1 MTNPFILIV
10 PELLVLALCSYKQPN
25 YGPQTP
31 QKEHFWLDL
40 LKKAGALIL
49 IILIS
54 FNITRDDWRL
64 QAIQDYALKVTA
76 VLLVVGTLF
85 FMAAI
90 ITDVKN
96 PVNQYS
102 LRRGFIKYSLQELS
116 FFFLWAGVFF
126 YCIQTPFPGQSS
138 SALELR
144 NYAMF
149 IIALTSIQGAS
160 RKCGTFV
167 FYVISA
173 IHPPEHKPNS
183 KEMKNIRKSNL
194 K

>member
-10 PELLVLALCSYKQPN
+10 PELLALALCSYKQPN

-31 QKEHFWLDL
+31 QKEHVWLDL
-40 LKKAGALIL
+40 FKKAGALIL
-49 IILIS
+49 IVLIS
-54 FNITRDDWRL
+54 FNITRNDWRL
-64 QAIQDYALKVTA
+64 PVIQNYALKATA
-76 VLLVVGTLF
+76 VLLVVGALF
-85 FMAAI
+85 FIAAVI
-90 ITDVKN
+90 MDVKN

-102 LRRGFIKYSLQELS
+102 LRRGFVKYSLQELS
-116 FFFLWAGVFF
+116 FFFLWAGIFF

-138 SALELR
+138 SASELR

-160 RKCGTFV
+160 KKCGTFV
-167 FYVISA
+167 FYMISA